1 MIVIKSG
8 SRIQS
13 AKEII
18 QLAVEPFG
26 INDVDIF
33 TTSDTVYQTLLTRSP
48 RNRLEMALLTTQFD
62 FSIDNAL
69 FCGIVVGPH
78 RLDPIRELARSQ
90 PEKNKKIVIQK
101 ILAAVDYS
109 LQHGKSYQR
118 IPEIQKISYL
128 QNQLRL
134 WKRRLCRLLDYK
146 EEI

>member
-8 SRIQS
+8 SSIQDR
-13 AKEII
+13 KEII
-18 QLAVEPFG
+18 QLAVQPFG
-26 INDVDIF
+26 VDNIHIF
-33 TTSDTVYQTLLTRSP
+33 TTSDIVYRTLLTREP
-48 RNRLEMALLTTQFD
+48 RNTIEMALLTTRFD

-118 IPEIQKISYL
+118 IPEIQKTSYL

-134 WKRRLCRLLDYK
+134 WKRRLEILLGYK
-146 EEI
+146 DL